1 EVWSGCRLSTRRPH
15 RWQRPWWLRYLVTCG
30 RADGMSTTYCS
41 SVPCSS
47 TSPPQNGQPLSG
59 TSTLASTR
67 SGTGRCAGGCSGFR
81 PGFFGSLLRFR
92 RRNGA
97 ACLLPARCASSRRRF
112 RSLFSSTS
120 RAFSSFSASFSTRS
134 RAHSDRSIRFS
145 PRRAR
150 IGSSTSEARMLPAR
164 GGLPARTGNLATAS
178 HHLAYRR
185 SRAKRHGKHVP
196 PPVWSKP
203 TKLQRTSP
211 FATSVPTR
219 RRATSAPPSPSCR
232 PAGAALSLNLGD
244 DLERLSE
251 EAALPGVHS
260 GHPQADGGGDVRR
273 RALVEEEHLED
284 REAER

>member
-185 SRAKRHGKHVP
+185 SRAKRHGKHVRWRHTTCKGP
-196 PPVWSKP
+196 LCPRRPRRAPAHRHENLVERCDSCEDVGTTASPLEGSGATPGLPFSWRAAPSLP
-203 TKLQRTSP
+203 RTRP
-211 FATSVPTR
+211 LGRLLARPDLDPATR
-219 RRATSAPPSPSCR
+219 RVLCL
-232 PAGAALSLNLGD
+232 AA
-244 DLERLSE
+244 R
-251 EAALPGVHS
+251 
-260 GHPQADGGGDVRR
+260 
-273 RALVEEEHLED
+273 
-284 REAER
+284 